1 MNTDPLER
9 VRFSIDETGCITILI
24 SGDWHLDKGLLSL
37 VPIEQALSKQSEK
50 GEAVQMLQVIGEE
63 IGDWD
68 STLISF
74 LFQLSRRARERDL
87 SIHYEGIPKGAL
99 RLVTLAEATPENK
112 TEIRIQPGFSITETV
127 GKRLIHLYQEAS
139 HFTGF
144 VGESVIAF
152 MRFYRGKSVYR
163 KEDLY
168 SFIEDAGP
176 ASLPIVTLIS
186 VLIGMILAFVGAVQL
201 EKFGASIYV
210 ASLVGL
216 SMAREMGA
224 MMTAIIMSG
233 RTGAAYAAQLGSMQ
247 VNEEIDA
254 LKTMGVAPSEFL
266 VVPRMLALVL
276 MLPLLTIYANL
287 MGILGGALVS
297 MAMLDVSW
305 SMYIG
310 QMMTTVPLYHF
321 LIGLF
326 KSFLFGVVIALS
338 GCFMGMSCGRSASA
352 VGRATTN
359 AVVLGI
365 VLIILCDSIVTIA
378 TTVIGI

>member
-1 MNTDPLER
+1 MNKNAQER
-9 VRFSIDETGCITILI
+9 VQCVVDAAGVLQIQLA
-24 SGDWHLDKGLLSL
+24 GDWRLDAGLAPLSPVLDAL
-37 VPIEQALSKQSEK
+37 VHHASLHSVTLT
-50 GEAVQMLQVIGEE
+50 GRNIGR
-63 IGDWD
+63 WD
-68 STLISF
+68 SSLISF
-74 LFQLSRRARERDL
+74 LFQTVKQAKSKDL
-87 SIHYEGIPKGAL
+87 QVHFEGIPEGAL
-99 RLVTLAEATPENK
+99 RLVALAEATPENK
-112 TEIRIQPGFSITETV
+112 TEISIQPGFSLTESV
-127 GKRLIHLYQEAS
+127 GKRLIHFYQEAS

-152 MRFYRGKSVYR
+152 TRFYRGKSVYR
-163 KEDLY
+163 KEDLFA
-168 SFIEDAGP
+168 FIEDAGP

-186 VLIGMILAFVGAVQL
+186 ILIGMILAFVGAVQL

-216 SMAREMGA
+216 SMAREMAA

-254 LKTMGVAPSEFL
+254 LKTMGVSPAEFL

-276 MLPLLTIYANL
+276 MLPLLTIYANV
-287 MGILGGALVS
+287 MGIFGGAVVS
-297 MAMLDVSW
+297 MVMLDVSW

-310 QMMTTVPLYHF
+310 QMMNTVPLYHF

-326 KSFLFGVVIALS
+326 KSLLFGVAISLA
-338 GCFMGMSCGRSASA
+338 GCFMGMSSGRSASA
-352 VGRATTN
+352 VGKATTN

-365 VLIILCDSIVTIA
+365 VLIIVCDSIVTIA
-378 TTVIGI
+378 TTVIGV